1 MSNGDYTDE
10 ELEALRRRRMAELQR
25 SAYDEQRRSQAQQQV
40 DRQKQSIIR
49 QILTPEARQRLAN
62 IRMVKP
68 EFAEELEM
76 QLIQLAQSGRLQTQ
90 ITDEQLKRTL
100 VQLQSQKKRDQD
112 QESVDGTQQTLR
124 KEEAPIARSESG
136 PTCPFMG
143 CSQNRG

>member
-10 ELEALRRRRMAELQR
+10 ELEALRRRRMAEMQR
-25 SAYDEQRRSQAQQQV
+25 AAYDEQRRSQAQQQV
-40 DRQKQSIIR
+40 ERQKQSIIR

-100 VQLQSQKKRDQD
+100 VQLQSQKKEIKIR
-112 QESVDGTQQTLR
+112 R
-124 KEEAPIARSESG
+124 A
-136 PTCPFMG
+136 
-143 CSQNRG
+143 